1 VKLRRR
7 ALLYAALALAVPL
20 PALAITGAEP
30 HAASLEVSAGLDNC
44 GLVADQIV
52 CKIDATWNEIPGADR
67 YSASVTRADGSV
79 VDYGDVGAGSA
90 SFWVPYVG
98 NGTYTVEV
106 SAWGTPPGE
115 DTARVLTTEVASTGD
130 DAGKVGVKRG
140 DATAEPADA
149 GGTDPAGDGEPK
161 DPEGPPA
168 PCDETGE
175 EDPADEDDAPADG
188 DASDTAQAGLGED
201 AAAGLEGEGLKG
213 EGELPDEV
221 GCPAEST
228 TP

>member
-1 VKLRRR
+1 VRGRRR

-20 PALAITGAEP
+20 PALAITGAQSD
-30 HAASLEVSAGLDNC
+30 AASLDVSAGLDNC

-52 CKIDATWNEIPGADR
+52 CKIDATWSEIPGADR

-115 DTARVLTTEVASTGD
+115 DKARVLTKEVAAAD
-130 DAGKVGVKRG
+130 DDGEVGVKRG
-140 DATAEPADA
+140 DASAEPADA
-149 GGTDPAGDGEPK
+149 AGDDPTGAADPD
-161 DPEGPPA
+161 DPEDPPA
-168 PCDETGE
+168 PCDETDE
-175 EDPADEDDAPADG
+175 QDPADEDDPPAG
-188 DASDTAQAGLGED
+188 DEGASTTQGGLAED
-201 AAAGLEGEGLKG
+201 AAATLEGEGA
-213 EGELPDEV
+213 LPDEV
-221 GCPAEST
+221 DCPADSA

>member
-1 VKLRRR
+1 VRVRRR

-20 PALAITGAEP
+20 PALAITGAESD
-30 HAASLEVSAGLDNC
+30 AASLEVSAGLDNC

-52 CKIDATWNEIPGADR
+52 CKIDATWSEIPGADR

-115 DTARVLTTEVASTGD
+115 DKARVLTKEVAAASD
-130 DAGKVGVKRG
+130 DGEVGLKGG
-140 DATAEPADA
+140 DASAEPAEPA
-149 GGTDPAGDGEPK
+149 EPAGDDPTGDAETD
-161 DPEGPPA
+161 DPEDRPA
-168 PCDETGE
+168 PCDETDE
-175 EDPADEDDAPADG
+175 EDPADEDDAPAG
-188 DASDTAQAGLGED
+188 GEGASTTQGGLAED
-201 AAAGLEGEGLKG
+201 AAASLEG

-221 GCPAEST
+221 DCPPDSA